1 MYRMLVGHRQ
11 SASADEDTMYVYCL
25 LIHHQQVLFATFIV
39 YPDSRPRQFSQCR
52 LQTSDMKQ
60 PTTDWTRL
68 RCHYKM
74 LCTRYYSYCTV
85 SPLSTVMWN
94 SVDIGQRIIYS
105 WICQNCTSQH
115 LAIPSASTPPR
126 LLYKQGAVV
135 SPVSL
140 QTFATLRMQ
149 KYSLIY
155 LFYYISTY
163 NQHYYYYWLHLLA
176 VDADILYCNVKVTSI
191 YLDILSNTVT
201 TAPHCCSATIVAM
214 PSSAAA
220 CIC

>member
-1 MYRMLVGHRQ
+1 MSTYPPTSFICNLHCIPRFQTQ
-11 SASADEDTMYVYCL
+11 SV
-25 LIHHQQVLFATFIV
+25 Q
-39 YPDSRPRQFSQCR
+39 RR

-74 LCTRYYSYCTV
+74 LCTMYYSCTV

-115 LAIPSASTPPR
+115 LAITSASTPPR
-126 LLYKQGAVV
+126 LLYKQGGVV

-149 KYSLIY
+149 KYSLLY
-155 LFYYISTY
+155 LFYIY
-163 NQHYYYYWLHLLA
+163 LHTTKYKLLA
-176 VDADILYCNVKVTSI
+176 SAFSSRRRYSIL
-191 YLDILSNTVT
+191 
-201 TAPHCCSATIVAM
+201 
-214 PSSAAA
+214 
-220 CIC
+220 

>member
-1 MYRMLVGHRQ
+1 MLVRQ
-11 SASADEDTMYVYCL
+11 AAVTDKDTNVCL
-25 LIHHQQVLFATFIV
+25 LIHQQVLFATFIV
-39 YPDSRPRQFSQCR
+39 SQDSRPSQCSADYR
-52 LQTSDMKQ
+52 HQTWSSQ
-60 PTTDWTRL
+60 PQTEL
-68 RCHYKM
+68 VYAAIIRCYV
-74 LCTRYYSYCTV
+74 LGYSCTV

-149 KYSLIY
+149 KYSLLY
-155 LFYYISTY
+155 LFYIYRVDQKKVGSQKVCI
-163 NQHYYYYWLHLLA
+163 LLWG
-176 VDADILYCNVKVTSI
+176 
-191 YLDILSNTVT
+191 
-201 TAPHCCSATIVAM
+201 P
-214 PSSAAA
+214 
-220 CIC
+220 

>member
-1 MYRMLVGHRQ
+1 
-11 SASADEDTMYVYCL
+11 
-25 LIHHQQVLFATFIV
+25 
-39 YPDSRPRQFSQCR
+39 
-52 LQTSDMKQ
+52 
-60 PTTDWTRL
+60 
-68 RCHYKM
+68 M
-74 LCTRYYSYCTV
+74 LCTTIAYSCTV

-115 LAIPSASTPPR
+115 LAITSASTPPR

-149 KYSLIY
+149 KYSLLY
-155 LFYYISTY
+155 LFYIYISTY
-163 NQHYYYYWLHLLA
+163 NQHYYWLQLSA

-191 YLDILSNTVT
+191 YLDILSTVT
-201 TAPHCCSATIVAM
+201 TAPHRCSATVVAM

-220 CIC
+220 CICWRQLACHMPTTRG